1 MRAVISDWQPRNRI
15 TTPLAGSPSYIN
27 SGIIKTVMKSG
38 EKISVAQIDYP
49 IDFSKHRFHFC
60 DSRLAFSF
68 IHNRSGVFHMLPP
81 RSFYRIVPQI
91 PTISK

>member
-38 EKISVAQIDYP
+38 EKISVAQIDY
-49 IDFSKHRFHFC
+49 
-60 DSRLAFSF
+60 
-68 IHNRSGVFHMLPP
+68 
-81 RSFYRIVPQI
+81 Q
-91 PTISK
+91 